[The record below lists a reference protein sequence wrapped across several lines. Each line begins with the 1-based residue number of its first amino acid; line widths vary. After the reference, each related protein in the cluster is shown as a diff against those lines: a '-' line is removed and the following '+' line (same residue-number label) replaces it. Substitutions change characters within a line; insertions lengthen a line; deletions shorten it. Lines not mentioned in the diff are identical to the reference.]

1 MTTYSITT
9 ITMSQS
15 VDLGYQVYLIDATNN
30 DVSVDLPDINNIDG
44 ICLMFSRIDNSLNN
58 VLLNGF
64 TEDQTIGGTSE
75 YPMPVG
81 SYITIISSTNK
92 WWFIS

>member
-9 ITMSQS
+9 ITNSQV

-30 DVSVDLPDINNIDG
+30 DVNLQLPNVNNIDG
-44 ICLMFSRIDNSLNN
+44 LCLIFSRIDNSLNN
-58 VLLNGF
+58 VTLVGYGN
-64 TEDQTIGGTSE
+64 QTIEGTNE
-75 YPMPVG
+75 YLMPVHN
-81 SYITIISSTNK
+81 YVTIISSTNK